1 MSRGVSKLET
11 ESKNSKVAKTN
22 SASLKKSIEAKD
34 CPVTL
39 CLKVIGGKWKPV
51 IIFLIKNEVNRFGAL
66 QRALPT
72 VTKQMLTTQ
81 LRELELDGVI
91 DRKIF
96 AEVPPKVEYSITEFG
111 ESIFPIIHKMKDWG
125 EFAMK
130 SQSKAARRL
139 RSPKSEQS
147 DN

>member
-1 MSRGVSKLET
+1 VSREVSKLGVGPDSISE
-11 ESKNSKVAKTN
+11 KKDKTPPMQKSV
-22 SASLKKSIEAKD
+22 SASD

-51 IIFLIKNEVNRFGAL
+51 IVFLIKNKIDRFGVL
-66 QRALPT
+66 QRALPKI
-72 VTKQMLTTQ
+72 TKQMLTMQ

-111 ESIFPIIHKMKDWG
+111 ETIFPVIHQMKEWG

-130 SQSKAARRL
+130 SHSKAAKRL
-139 RSPKSEQS
+139 RSQQS
-147 DN
+147 T

>member
-1 MSRGVSKLET
+1 VSREVSKLGIGPVSIFQKSDKT
-11 ESKNSKVAKTN
+11 PSKQKSVL
-22 SASLKKSIEAKD
+22 ASD

-51 IIFLIKNEVNRFGAL
+51 IVFLIKNKIDRFGAL
-66 QRALPT
+66 QRALPKI
-72 VTKQMLTTQ
+72 TKQMLTMQ
-81 LRELELDGVI
+81 LRELELDGII

-111 ESIFPIIHKMKDWG
+111 ETIFPIIHQMKGWG

-130 SQSKAARRL
+130 SQSKAAKRL
-139 RSPKSEQS
+139 RSQQS
-147 DN
+147 T